1 MNRQNDGRKNMP
13 KLNCPYCG
21 KRFADV
27 PNAQFKNKSHLVTM
41 DVDGKRIQL
50 LDIYFSGVG
59 IVREMTPEEMEKA
72 FQKRLKAEQTK
83 TA

>member
-1 MNRQNDGRKNMP
+1 MNKP
-13 KLNCPYCG
+13 WTLCK
-21 KRFADV
+21 
-27 PNAQFKNKSHLVTM
+27 KSLYFFSSY
-41 DVDGKRIQL
+41 VDGKRVQL

-59 IVREMTPEEMEKA
+59 IVREMTPEEMEEA